1 MLERIIAAV
10 KAAQV
15 SDWRIIEKSTVSHQ
29 AFFIKRALDQHR
41 ISDTVH
47 TTLTVYMD
55 KEVDG
60 KKMRGSASHEFLAS
74 DSDEAIASE
83 IEKMKFN
90 ASLAL
95 NPYFELVKDEKNFEE
110 KKEYDLTNIMA
121 TVLSAIQNVEDTRT
135 EKINSF
141 EVFVNEYYYHMLNS
155 QGVDISFNTM
165 DEEIEII
172 INSIDGDHEIELYHR
187 VKFADRPLEE
197 ITQGILD
204 VFKYAKD
211 RTIAAPTKKSMNMKV
226 LMSGLDNAEFFEY
239 FLSKTNTSM
248 VYSQGSQV
256 KVGDAAQSSDD
267 CDRITVKLAKSIPG
281 SSMNRPYSMDGKKAA
296 DRTILDKGVYTSY
309 WGDQATSYYLGCVD
323 SPYAENFIVSGGSLT
338 SDELRQGEYLEIIQ
352 FSSFIMNPMIG
363 TFGGE
368 IRLAYYS
375 DGEKVIPVTGGSIT
389 CNMNDVLNSIRISLD
404 TRQIDSCIVPRTIEI
419 PRVAVAGVE

>member
-1 MLERIIAAV
+1 MLERII
-10 KAAQV
+10 KAAKAAGV
-15 SDWRIIEKSTVSHQ
+15 SDWRVVEKSTGSHQ
-29 AFFIKRALDQHR
+29 AFFIKRAMDQHR

-47 TTLTVYMD
+47 TTLTIYVD
-55 KEVDG
+55 KDVDG
-60 KKMRGSASHEFLAS
+60 KKMRGAAAHEFLAS
-74 DSDEAIASE
+74 DTDEKIVSE

-95 NPYFELVKDEKNFEE
+95 NPYFELVKDEQSFEE
-110 KKEYDLTNIMA
+110 KKEYGLGSILA
-121 TVLSAIQNVEDTRT
+121 TVLSAIQNVSDTRT

-141 EVFVNEYYYHMLNS
+141 EVFVNEYYYHIINS

-172 INSIDGDHEIELYHR
+172 INSIDNGHEIELYHR
-187 VKFADRPLEE
+187 VKFADQPLEE
-197 ITQGILD
+197 ITRGILD

-211 RTIAAPTKKSMNMKV
+211 RTVAVPTRKNMNMKV

-239 FLSKTNTSM
+239 FLSKTNTAM

-256 KVGDAAQSSDD
+256 KTGDVVQSGDD

-281 SSMNRPYSMDGKKAA
+281 SSMNRPYSMDGKKAS
-296 DRTILDKGVYTSY
+296 DRTIVDKGVYTSY
-309 WGDQATSYYLGCVD
+309 WGDQTTSYYLGCED
-323 SPYAENFIVSGGSLT
+323 SPYAENFTVSGGTAT
-338 SDELRQGEYLEIIQ
+338 SDEMRKGEYLEIIQ
-352 FSSFIMNPMIG
+352 FSSFIMNPMVG

-375 DGEKVIPVTGGSIT
+375 DGKTVVPVTGGSIT
-389 CNMNDVLNSIRISLD
+389 CNMNDVLNSIRISSD
-404 TRQIDSCIVPRTIEI
+404 TRQIDRCIVPRTIEI
-419 PRVAVAGVE
+419 PGVAVAGEE